1 LKFECPTLAVF
12 KAGGFNFSDGVVNF
26 NRPEIRMDRF
36 ARGQFQV
43 GYEARVDVGAL
54 RQKRIANAQRRREE
68 AQLDA
73 LLVWKD
79 ENVRYLTDLRP
90 QLIAGK
96 TTALNGALLIADH
109 PPILFCSGGERDR
122 AERTMP
128 WITEVHTIPIIE
140 ERSLIEGFVRA
151 ILSPVLQKHALMG
164 ARIGMD
170 EANTNLVQ
178 FISKYL
184 PEVRIEDGD
193 TPMQQARKIKLPEEI
208 ALLEEATA
216 LADAVTASAV
226 AAIAEGVRE
235 CDVAGEAMRTLF
247 RLGGEYAHVMTPFVA
262 SGEHMSPPHRISSDK
277 LIRNGDLVF
286 IDIGA
291 NWNGYFGD
299 VARTTI
305 CGKPSRRQQEIF
317 TAVYEALRAGIAK
330 MRPGCTN
337 QDAAQAIIQTAEKYN
352 LGKRFLSLFIGHGV
366 GIGANEPPYIGETL
380 PGAPVYEFQ
389 PGMVFAVEPLIWVEG
404 VRGGG
409 GVRLEEMVL
418 ITDGDAHVMSR
429 APFEERLLLI

>member
-1 LKFECPTLAVF
+1 
-12 KAGGFNFSDGVVNF
+12 
-26 NRPEIRMDRF
+26 MDRF
-36 ARGQFQV
+36 ARGQYHV
-43 GYEARVDVGAL
+43 GYEERADLSTL
-54 RQKRIANAQRRREE
+54 RQKRVARAQCERDR
-68 AQLDA
+68 AKLDA

-96 TTALNGALLIADH
+96 TTALNGALLIDGVS
-109 PPILFCSGGERDR
+109 PILFCSGGERDR

-128 WITEVHTIPIIE
+128 WVKEIHTIPIIE
-140 ERSLIEGFVRA
+140 ERALIEGFVRD
-151 ILSPVLQKHALMG
+151 ILSPALHEHRL
-164 ARIGMD
+164 ARAHIGMD
-170 EANTNLVQ
+170 EANMSLVQ
-178 FISKYL
+178 CMQKYL
-184 PEVRIEDGD
+184 PDIVIEDGD
-193 TPMQQARKIKLPEEI
+193 TPLQRARRIKFPEEI
-208 ALLEEATA
+208 ALLEQATA
-216 LADAVTASAV
+216 LADAVTASGVTAAV
-226 AAIAEGVRE
+226 EGMRE

-262 SGEHMSPPHRISSDK
+262 SGEHMAPPHRISSDK

-291 NWNGYFGD
+291 CWNGYFGD

-305 CGKPSRRQQEIF
+305 CGKPSRQQQEIF
-317 TAVYEALRAGIAK
+317 TAVYEALHAGIAK

-337 QDAAQAIIQTAEKYN
+337 QDAAQAIIQTANKYK
-352 LGKRFLSLFIGHGV
+352 LGDRFLSLFIGHGV

-380 PGAPVYEFQ
+380 PGAPVYPFE

-418 ITDGDAHVMSR
+418 ITESDAHVMSR
-429 APFEERLLLI
+429 AVFEEKLLL

>member
-1 LKFECPTLAVF
+1 
-12 KAGGFNFSDGVVNF
+12 
-26 NRPEIRMDRF
+26 MDRF
-36 ARGQFQV
+36 ARGQFHV
-43 GYEARVDVGAL
+43 SYEARVDFQAL
-54 RQKRIANAQRRREE
+54 REKRIARAQQQREK

-73 LLVWKD
+73 LLLWKD

-96 TTALNGALLIADH
+96 TTALNGVLLVADQA
-109 PPILFCSGGERDR
+109 PILFCSGGERDR

-128 WITEVHTIPIIE
+128 WVKEIHTIPIIE
-140 ERSLIEGFVRA
+140 ERSLIEGFVRS
-151 ILSPVLQKHALMG
+151 ILSPVLRKHGLER

-170 EANTNLVQ
+170 EANTIVFQ
-178 FISKYL
+178 QVAAQL
-184 PEVRIEDGD
+184 PGVKIDDGD
-193 TPMQQARKIKLPEEI
+193 SPMQAARMIKLPEEI
-208 ALLEEATA
+208 ALIEEATA
-216 LADAVTASAV
+216 LADAVTASGV

-235 CDVAGEAMRTLF
+235 CEVAAEAMRTLF

-317 TAVYEALRAGIAK
+317 TAVYDGLRAGIAR

-337 QDAAQAIIQTAEKYN
+337 QDAAQAIVQTAGKHK
-352 LGKRFLSLFIGHGV
+352 LGDRFLSLFIGHGV
-366 GIGANEPPYIGETL
+366 GIGANEPPYVGESL

-418 ITDGDAHVMSR
+418 ITDGEAHVLSR
-429 APFEERLLLI
+429 APFEEKFLLA

>member
-1 LKFECPTLAVF
+1 
-12 KAGGFNFSDGVVNF
+12 
-26 NRPEIRMDRF
+26 MDRF

-43 GYEARVDVGAL
+43 AYEARVDIGVL

-109 PPILFCSGGERDR
+109 YPILFCSGGERDR

-128 WITEVHTIPIIE
+128 WITEIHTIPIIE

-151 ILSPVLQKHALMG
+151 ILSPVLQKHGLMR

-170 EANTNLVQ
+170 EANTSVVQ

-184 PEVRIEDGD
+184 PDVRIEDGD
-193 TPMQQARKIKLPEEI
+193 TPMQQARRIKLPEEI
-208 ALLEEATA
+208 AILEEATA
-216 LADAVTASAV
+216 LADAVTASGV

-305 CGKPSRRQQEIF
+305 CGEPSRRQREIF
-317 TAVYEALRAGIAK
+317 TAVYESLRAGIVE
-330 MRPGCTN
+330 MRPGRTN
-337 QDAAQAIIQTAEKYN
+337 QDAAQAIFKTADKYK
-352 LGKRFLSLFIGHGV
+352 LGNHFLSLFIGHGV

-380 PGAPVYEFQ
+380 PGAPAYEFQ

-429 APFEERLLLI
+429 APFEGKLLLT

>member
-1 LKFECPTLAVF
+1 
-12 KAGGFNFSDGVVNF
+12 
-26 NRPEIRMDRF
+26 MDRF

-43 GYEARVDVGAL
+43 TYEARVDVGAL
-54 RQKRIANAQRRREE
+54 RQKRVANAQRRREE

-79 ENVRYLTDLRP
+79 ENVRYLTDLRA

-109 PPILFCSGGERDR
+109 APILFCSGGERDR

-128 WITEVHTIPIIE
+128 WITEIHTIPIIE

-151 ILSPVLQKHALMG
+151 ILSPALQKHGLMR

-170 EANTNLVQ
+170 EANTSLVQ
-178 FISKYL
+178 FIAKYL
-184 PEVRIEDGD
+184 PDLRVGDGD
-193 TPMQQARKIKLPEEI
+193 TPMQLARRIKLPEEI
-208 ALLEEATA
+208 VMLEEATA
-216 LADAVTASAV
+216 LADAVTASGV

-299 VARTTI
+299 VARTSI

-409 GVRLEEMVL
+409 GVRLEEMIL

-429 APFEERLLLI
+429 APFEEKLLLA

>member
-1 LKFECPTLAVF
+1 
-12 KAGGFNFSDGVVNF
+12 
-26 NRPEIRMDRF
+26 MDRF
-36 ARGQFQV
+36 ARGQFHV
-43 GYEARVDVGAL
+43 GYEARVDLGAL
-54 RQKRIANAQRRREE
+54 REKRVDRAQLEREQ

-96 TTALNGALLIADH
+96 TTALNGALLIPGKA
-109 PPILFCSGGERDR
+109 PILFCSGGEHDR
-122 AERTMP
+122 AKRTMP
-128 WITEVHTIPIIE
+128 WIPEMHMIPIIE
-140 ERSLIEGFVRA
+140 ERPLIDGFVRN
-151 ILSPVLQKHALMG
+151 ILSPVLKKHGLERAH
-164 ARIGMD
+164 IGID
-170 EANTNLVQ
+170 EANASLMEC
-178 FISKYL
+178 IAKHL
-184 PEVRIEDGD
+184 PDVRIQDGD
-193 TPMQQARKIKLPEEI
+193 TFMQRARRIKFPEEI

-226 AAIAEGVRE
+226 AAAVEGVRE
-235 CDVAGEAMRTLF
+235 CEVAGEAMRTLF

-262 SGEHMSPPHRISSDK
+262 SGEHMSPPHRICSDK
-277 LIRNGDLVF
+277 LIRHGDLVF

-299 VARTTI
+299 VARTTV
-305 CGKPSRRQQEIF
+305 CGQPSKQQQKIF

-337 QDAAQAIIQTAEKYN
+337 RDAGQAIIQTAEKHK
-352 LGKRFLSLFIGHGV
+352 LGDRLLSLFIGHGV
-366 GIGANEPPYIGETL
+366 GMGANEPPYIGETL
-380 PGAPVYEFQ
+380 PGAPVYEFE
-389 PGMVFAVEPLIWVEG
+389 PGMVFALEPLIWVEG

-418 ITDGDAHVMSR
+418 ITEGEAHVLSR
-429 APFEERLLLI
+429 APFETKLLLA